1 LDQLRGAGNPSQV
14 PIFVLGMPRSGTTLT
29 EQIIA
34 SHPDVYGAGELSDLM
49 DIVQLPANGQTVQ
62 PYPEN
67 LSVYPSKT
75 CQILPSNTFQEFA
88 AARLQQNTSRIK
100 MPANY
105 MAMGLIPLMLPHA
118 KIIHVKR
125 NPVDTCLSCYTRLFN
140 RHQDATYDLAELGRH
155 YVGYERLMQHWRKV
169 MPVGSFVEVQY
180 EDIVADMEG
189 QARRLIDYCELE
201 WNDACL
207 EFHKNKRSVRTAS
220 LTQVRQPIYNSSVER
235 WRHYEKFLGPLLS
248 ALGDLAAAMKNLW
261 LIVLLSLSA
270 CTHIRPSKNAVKM
283 PLHWLTKLLEKEYIE
298 RIVSP
303 WLLFCPTSIPT
314 AELLTIYI
322 EGDGLSWIDASTPS
336 NEPTPMDPLALKL
349 ALRDDAP
356 SAYLARPCQ
365 YVAEDRKK
373 SCAQKYWTYSRFSE
387 EVIERAIW
395 L

>member
-1 LDQLRGAGNPSQV
+1 VGAYDKAFPHFIEGARIKRAKLDYDANADEARINRIIEVVDARYLDQLRGAGNPSQV

-49 DIVQLPANGQTVQ
+49 DIVQLPANGETVQ

-67 LSVYPSKT
+67 LIRLSK
-75 CQILPSNTFQEFA
+75 QDLSNFA
-88 AARLQQNTSRIK
+88 EQYISRIRRRAPAAKHITDK

-118 KIIHVKR
+118 KIIHV

-235 WRHYEKFLGPLLS
+235 WRHYEKFMADS
-248 ALGDLAAAMKNLW
+248 
-261 LIVLLSLSA
+261 
-270 CTHIRPSKNAVKM
+270 
-283 PLHWLTKLLEKEYIE
+283 
-298 RIVSP
+298 
-303 WLLFCPTSIPT
+303 
-314 AELLTIYI
+314 
-322 EGDGLSWIDASTPS
+322 
-336 NEPTPMDPLALKL
+336 
-349 ALRDDAP
+349 
-356 SAYLARPCQ
+356 
-365 YVAEDRKK
+365 VAE
-373 SCAQKYWTYSRFSE
+373 SFGLHPYSDPARTQ
-387 EVIERAIW
+387 
-395 L
+395 